1 MSFSFRLVAML
12 MGLLVLSIAAR
23 AAEPLP
29 PFPDRPVRLLL
40 GYPPGGGGDKLAR
53 TLAGQLGK
61 VLLQPV
67 QVINKSGASGTLAG
81 GAVFNAAPDGY
92 TLLLADSSLLVASLL
107 YEKVPYV
114 ATAFTP
120 IGALGYLNY
129 AIVVNPALP
138 APNIATLIELLKA
151 KPNKYNYASPGLG
164 TIGHLSAELLQQAA
178 GVSMTHIAYK
188 GGSQALIDLISG
200 EVQIGFLSLPPSL
213 AQAKLDRLRILA
225 VTSRERSPEVPAV
238 PTVGETLRGFHL
250 VSNLFLLAPP
260 GLPAGLGERLN
271 AALQQAL
278 ATPEMKAELGAQG
291 AVNSLKGSQQ
301 LPALIRDELQIW
313 RELVKARDMQL
324 N

>member
-1 MSFSFRLVAML
+1 M
-12 MGLLVLSIAAR
+12 
-23 AAEPLP
+23 
-29 PFPDRPVRLLL
+29 

-53 TLAGQLGK
+53 VLAEQLGK
-61 VLLQPV
+61 VLKQPV

-114 ATAFTP
+114 ASAFTP
-120 IGALGYLNY
+120 ISALGYLNY

-138 APNIATLIELLKA
+138 ASNLATLIELLKA

-164 TIGHLSAELLQQAA
+164 TIGHLSAELLQQAS

-200 EVQIGFLSLPPSL
+200 DVQIGFLSLPPSL
-213 AQAKLDRLRILA
+213 AQAKINRLRILA
-225 VTSRERSPEVPAV
+225 VTSRERSPEAPAV
-238 PTVGETLRGFHL
+238 PTVGETLQGFHL

-260 GLPAGLGERLN
+260 GLPARLGEQVN
-271 AALQQAL
+271 TALQLAL

-291 AVNSLKGSQQ
+291 AGNSLKGSQQ
-301 LPALIRDELQIW
+301 LSAQIRDELQIW
-313 RELVKARDMQL
+313 RGLVKPKDMQL
-324 N
+324 Q